1 MLLYRSCKYVYLLLI
16 ILLVSA
22 CTSSG
27 FIRNS
32 PIDQVGKDNSYSLRD
47 FNRSL
52 SRPNNSIMLAFS
64 GGGTRAAALSYG
76 VLQEL
81 NETHVTDTHT
91 NSTINTYPLLN
102 DVGLISSVSGGSFT
116 AAYYGLYGEKIF
128 TDFEPV
134 FLKKNVQRT
143 LINFLLSPLNWFNKI
158 NRTENAIR
166 YYDKTVFNNA
176 TFSDMLRP
184 NAPMVLI
191 NATDLTQGTRFSFMQ
206 EYFDLLCSD
215 LSDFSVSRAVTASS
229 AVPLLFTPV
238 VVKNHSDCVNG
249 LPQWLKNAKARE
261 KDDPELALITSSLEG
276 YFNKEKN
283 PFSHFIDGGISDNL
297 GLRSI
302 FDIARISGG
311 TGELLKGFDIDLASR
326 FVVISIDASTIPET
340 SIGKDQLPPD
350 FGETLNKVTDIQLH
364 RYNTTTNSVMSQSLK
379 ELEATTS
386 KTNPVE
392 TYFIKLSFADIKD
405 DELKAFINQVPTSFN
420 LEDQQ
425 VDKVIQAGRYLLKE
439 NSEFKRL
446 LRDIAATNNK

>member
-1 MLLYRSCKYVYLLLI
+1 MLLYRYYKCCYLLLI
-16 ILLVSA
+16 IFLVSA

-27 FIRNS
+27 FIRNT
-32 PIDQVGKDNSYSLRD
+32 PIAEVGKNDGYSLRA

-76 VLQEL
+76 VLKEL
-81 NETHVTDTHT
+81 KETSVNGKYQT
-91 NSTINTYPLLN
+91 NTYPLLD

-116 AAYYGLYGEKIF
+116 AAYYGLYGDKIF
-128 TDFEPV
+128 TDFENV

-143 LINFLLSPLNWFNKI
+143 LVNFLLQPVNWFNKI

-184 NAPMVLI
+184 GAPMILI
-191 NATDLTQGTRFSFMQ
+191 NATDLTQGARFSFMQ

-215 LSDFSVSRAVTASS
+215 LSNFSVSRAVTASS
-229 AVPLLFTPV
+229 AVPILFTPV
-238 VVKNHSDCVNG
+238 VVENYKNCVNG

-261 KDDPELALITSSLEG
+261 KNDPELALITSSLEG
-276 YFNKEKN
+276 YFKKKKK

-311 TGELLKGFDIDLASR
+311 TDELLKGFDIDLASR
-326 FVVISIDASTIPET
+326 FVVISIDASTVPET
-340 SIGKDQLPPD
+340 SIGKDKVPPS
-350 FGETLNKVTDIQLH
+350 FAESLNKVTDIQLH
-364 RYNTTTNSVMSQSLK
+364 RYNTSTNSVMSQSLK
-379 ELEATTS
+379 ELEQTS
-386 KTNPVE
+386 DPANPVE
-392 TYFIKLSFADIKD
+392 TYFIRLNFADLED
-405 DELKAFINQVPTSFN
+405 DDLKAFINQVPTSFN
-420 LEDQQ
+420 LDEQQ
-425 VDKVIQAGRYLLKE
+425 VDKVIQAGRHLLKE
-439 NSEFKRL
+439 NSEFQRL
-446 LRDIAATNNK
+446 LRDIAASQGK

>member
-1 MLLYRSCKYVYLLLI
+1 MLLYHYYKYGYLLLI
-16 ILLVSA
+16 ISLVSA

-27 FIRNS
+27 FIRNT
-32 PIDQVGKDNSYSLRD
+32 PIDKTGRDNSYSLKT
-47 FNRSL
+47 FNGAL

-76 VLQEL
+76 VLKEL
-81 NETHVTDTHT
+81 KETSV
-91 NSTINTYPLLN
+91 NSTQSEASNYPLLD

-116 AAYYGLYGEKIF
+116 AAYYGLYGDKIF
-128 TDFEPV
+128 TDFENV
-134 FLKKNVQRT
+134 FLKKDIERP
-143 LINFLLSPLNWFNKI
+143 LLNFLLRPVNWFNKI

-176 TFSDMLRP
+176 TFKDMLRP

-215 LSDFSVSRAVTASS
+215 LSNFSVSRAVTASS
-229 AVPLLFTPV
+229 AVPILFTPV
-238 VVKNHSDCVNG
+238 VVENYENCING
-249 LPQWLKNAKARE
+249 LPQWLKRAKARE
-261 KDDPELALITSSLEG
+261 KEDPELALITSSLEG
-276 YFNKEKN
+276 YFNKKKK

-311 TGELLKGFDIDLASR
+311 TNELLKGFNIELASR
-326 FVVISIDASTIPET
+326 FVVISIDASTTPET
-340 SIGKDQLPPD
+340 SIGKDKLPPSFAD
-350 FGETLNKVTDIQLH
+350 SINKVTDIQLH
-364 RYNTTTNSVMSQSLK
+364 RYNTSTNSVMAQSLE
-379 ELEATTS
+379 ELEKTS
-386 KTNPVE
+386 PPTKPIE
-392 TYFIKLSFADIKD
+392 TYFIRLNFADIKD
-405 DELKAFINQVPTSFN
+405 PNLKAFINQVPTSFN

-439 NSEFKRL
+439 NSEFQRL
-446 LRDIAATNNK
+446 LRDIAAAQNK